1 MNFLSIILSAAS
13 MAENDPHGWIL
24 SMVSVLVVFLS
35 LTLLW
40 LIFSLFFS
48 PKNRARMRR
57 MVPGLPSSKPAS
69 EPDSEV
75 AAVIAAALDMDG
87 SGEVYAA
94 IAAALDMYLG
104 EQLHDRE
111 SYAITIRRSNS
122 PWASKSFNFRKS
134 PKR

>member
-1 MNFLSIILSAAS
+1 MRFVSIIISAAS
-13 MAENDPHGWIL
+13 IAENDPHGWIL
-24 SMVSVLVVFLS
+24 SIVSVSVVFLS

-48 PKNRARMRR
+48 PKNRAKMRSL
-57 MVPGLPSSKPAS
+57 VPSLHSSR
-69 EPDSEV
+69 PDDEV
-75 AAVIAAALDMDG
+75 AAVIAAALDMDD

-122 PWASKSFNFRKS
+122 PWTSKSFNFRKS

>member
-1 MNFLSIILSAAS
+1 MRFVSIIISAAS
-13 MAENDPHGWIL
+13 IAENDPHGWIL
-24 SMVSVLVVFLS
+24 SIVSVSVVFLS

-48 PKNRARMRR
+48 PKNRAKMRS
-57 MVPGLPSSKPAS
+57 MVPSFHSAKPD
-69 EPDSEV
+69 EEV
-75 AAVIAAALDMDG
+75 AAVIAAALDMDD

-94 IAAALDMYLG
+94 IAAAVDLYLA
-104 EQLHDRE
+104 EELHDRE